1 MTTKE
6 VKPIDEI
13 VIIGDTYPVVRLPL
27 GLYSIDKA
35 FGFKGV
41 DGLPLRS
48 VVELY
53 GPSHSGKTTFALD
66 IAAKVNPEGEI
77 WYADLEGT
85 LDKEYAR
92 EVVHTA
98 GFRGTLRITDYTE
111 EKKGKIVMRSHEI
124 QVQEAIEAMARP
136 EVSAGILDSIGA
148 FFTVVEAGKDLGERT
163 MGQRAKTIADASRW
177 LSAGLR
183 VVEDPKLF
191 VYINHTHPNIGGRG
205 FITPGGET
213 KTYIANTRVWIRVV
227 DSDRPT
233 ATGNFLAEAKV
244 QKLKH
249 GGTHAERKG
258 WIYFIPGYGVAR
270 GMTAVFDCYKYGLAD
285 LGNVVRLDGESHGRM
300 RQLVDAEVNGEREVF
315 EPFHAALKG
324 LDNDK
329 D

>member
-1 MTTKE
+1 MTKE
-6 VKPIDEI
+6 VKPLDDII
-13 VIIGDTYPVVRLPL
+13 IIGDTYPVTRLPL
-27 GLYSIDKA
+27 GLYSIDRA
-35 FGFKGV
+35 FGFRGEI
-41 DGLPLRS
+41 GLPLRS

-66 IAAKVNPEGEI
+66 VATRVDPEGTV

-92 EVVHTA
+92 EVARTA

-111 EKKGKIVMRSHEI
+111 KKKGKLIMRSHEA
-124 QVQEAIEAMARP
+124 QTQDVIEAMMDP
-136 EVSAGILDSIGA
+136 DVKAGILDSIGA
-148 FFTVVEAGKDLGERT
+148 FFTVVEAGKNLGERT

-177 LSAGLR
+177 LAAGLR
-183 VVEDPKLF
+183 VVEDPKLM

-205 FITPGGET
+205 FITPGGNT
-213 KTYIANTRVWIRVV
+213 KTYLANTRVWIRVV

-258 WIYFIPGYGVAR
+258 WIYFVPGYGVAR
-270 GMTAVFDCYKYGLAD
+270 GMTAVFDCSKFGLAD
-285 LGNVVRLDGESHGRM
+285 LGAVVRLDGESHGRM
-300 RQLVDAEVNGEREVF
+300 RQLVAAELNGEHEVF
-315 EPFHAALKG
+315 EPFHKALKG
-324 LDNDK
+324 LND